1 MSFER
6 ENRYFVFKR
15 SDHTPEA
22 IATLEYLAK
31 TRDHI
36 RDMMG
41 KQPLECVV
49 VESDWPEYETVWDM
63 IQGRVEGEQ
72 AERSL
77 VNADFGKLEERVIA
91 MRPELGMGYG
101 IGAQI
106 RRDMVL
112 ENNRIAEQA
121 DAAGA
126 FAAGEGYYDAYQMM
140 AFALFRTMEE

>member
-22 IATLEYLAK
+22 IATLEHLAK
-31 TRDHI
+31 TRDRI
-36 RDMMG
+36 REMMG

-72 AERSL
+72 AER
-77 VNADFGKLEERVIA
+77 IHC
-91 MRPELGMGYG
+91 
-101 IGAQI
+101 
-106 RRDMVL
+106 DMVR

-121 DAAGA
+121 NAAGA

-140 AFALFRTMEE
+140 AFAMFRSMGE

>member
-1 MSFER
+1 MSFGR

-36 RDMMG
+36 REMMG

-72 AERSL
+72 AELCPNCDAPLPQGCGGVFCDEDECRHSST
-77 VNADFGKLEERVIA
+77 
-91 MRPELGMGYG
+91 
-101 IGAQI
+101 QI
-106 RRDMVL
+106 HRDMVL